1 MQMEELHQMVCIDQ
15 LNQTANKI
23 DFFFPHWLTFRLLKK
38 LKYNLNFT

>member
-23 DFFFPHWLTFRLLKK
+23 AFFSPLAYF
-38 LKYNLNFT
+38 